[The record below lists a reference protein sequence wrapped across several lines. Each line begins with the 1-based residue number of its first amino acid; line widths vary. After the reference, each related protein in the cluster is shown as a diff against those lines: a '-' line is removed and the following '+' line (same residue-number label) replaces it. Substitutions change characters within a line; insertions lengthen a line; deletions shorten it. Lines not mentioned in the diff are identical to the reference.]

1 MDPGFLLGVFGLLS
15 LPKQAPV
22 DGVSSRYLL
31 PTFLSALS
39 GWNSLIVA
47 PPPSWSPTPTGVYN
61 MSPASANFIR
71 ARATPSSCSLV
82 QAVHQA
88 RPNTAPQG
96 ACQTLRPARPI
107 SLSPGSRPILT
118 RSLCLCR
125 RNIPGGAP
133 GPYSALV
140 CGHGQHYLDSGL
152 EGVLMLE

>member
-1 MDPGFLLGVFGLLS
+1 MDPGFLLGVFRLLS
-15 LPKQAPV
+15 FPKQAAV
-22 DGVSSRYLL
+22 AGISSRYLL
-31 PTFLSALS
+31 PIFLSALS

-96 ACQTLRPARPI
+96 ACQTLPPASPI
-107 SLSPGSRPILT
+107 SLSRGSWPILT
-118 RSLCLCR
+118 QSLCLCR
-125 RNIPGGAP
+125 GNIPDGAP
-133 GPYSALV
+133 GPHSALV
-140 CGHGQHYLDSGL
+140 CGHGSHYLDSDL

>member
-1 MDPGFLLGVFGLLS
+1 MDPGFLLGVFGLPP

-31 PTFLSALS
+31 PIFLSAPS
-39 GWNSLIVA
+39 GWDSLIVA

-61 MSPASANFIR
+61 MSPASADFIR

-96 ACQTLRPARPI
+96 ACQTLPPARPI
-107 SLSPGSRPILT
+107 SLSRDSRPILT
-118 RSLCLCR
+118 QSLCLCG
-125 RNIPGGAP
+125 RNIPDGAP
-133 GPYSALV
+133 GPHSALV
-140 CGHGQHYLDSGL
+140 CGHG
-152 EGVLMLE
+152 

>member
-1 MDPGFLLGVFGLLS
+1 MDPGFLLGVLGLLS
-15 LPKQAPV
+15 LPRQAPV

-31 PTFLSALS
+31 PIFLSALS

-82 QAVHQA
+82 QPVHQA

-96 ACQTLRPARPI
+96 ACQTLPPARPI
-107 SLSPGSRPILT
+107 SLSRDSRPVLS
-118 RSLCLCR
+118 RGLCLCW
-125 RNIPGGAP
+125 RNIPDRAP
-133 GPYSALV
+133 GHIPLQFVTMASTTGTVA
-140 CGHGQHYLDSGL
+140 
-152 EGVLMLE
+152 